1 LQSSRILQARG
12 LSRRTFYQN
21 INFITVRM
29 NEQQTL
35 ESGASQSVSRRRFLG
50 YAGALAGVGL
60 LASSIA
66 CQKEEDPM
74 AGALDLGGGDTGV
87 MNLVYSLAQLQ
98 AAFYTMVILKPYNGM
113 TASEKAF
120 VTEIRDHEIAH
131 REFFKKVLSGG
142 ALQDLTPDFS
152 GVDFAKRTSVLDT
165 AKFFEDLS
173 VSAYNGAAKL
183 LNNDTYLQVAG
194 KIVSVEA
201 RHAALIRDLIQMGT
215 FTDDASVDQ
224 NGLDFVRDPADVL
237 FLANAYFKERLN
249 PKNLPTS

>member
-1 LQSSRILQARG
+1 
-12 LSRRTFYQN
+12 
-21 INFITVRM
+21 M

-35 ESGASQSVSRRRFLG
+35 ISGASQPVSRRRFLG

-60 LASSIA
+60 LATNIA

-74 AGALDLGGGDTGV
+74 EGALDLGSGDIGV
-87 MNLVYSLAQLQ
+87 LNLVYSLSQLQ
-98 AAFYTMVILKPYNGM
+98 AAFYTVAILTPYNGM
-113 TASEKAF
+113 TPSEKVF
-120 VTEIRDHEIAH
+120 LTEIRDHELAH
-131 REFFKKVLSGG
+131 REFFKKLLSAG
-142 ALQDLTPDFS
+142 AIQDLTPDFS
-152 GVDFAKRTSVLDT
+152 GVDFNKRTSVLDT

-183 LNNDTYLQVAG
+183 LSNDVFLEVAG

-201 RHAALIRDLIQMGT
+201 RHSALIRDLIQMGT
-215 FTDDASVDQ
+215 FTEDSFVDQ
-224 NGLDFVRDPADVL
+224 NGLDFVRDPGDVL